1 VAQQNASAM
10 ADDPTFDLRTQRE
23 WLRHGDSAQLRMQQ
37 ARKSLGKDKRTLR
50 QWRAVVA
57 HQDAPDDRRFHR
69 YGSSKGGQRLTS

>member
-1 VAQQNASAM
+1 
-10 ADDPTFDLRTQRE
+10 
-23 WLRHGDSAQLRMQQ
+23 MQQ